1 MSAPI
6 RRRVVGIF
14 LIVDVLFKLQVA
26 FSFLTVLGVERAADR
41 RFTLELIAA
50 LDVPVTVLWMLWLL
64 RILRPVERWQVA
76 SLASV
81 ETDVGVE
88 RAVEAVYRAPIR
100 FALGWTLHWVLVF
113 GPVAPLLLYTW
124 PGRASISPHALVGSS
139 FALTSLVLRAWAL
152 SFVLLGWLLA
162 PIAGRISLAAR
173 ERGLAIRVKG
183 LSVFHTLLVVTSC
196 LALAPTV
203 GMASIAYMAH
213 ARANEVAG
221 AGDSSM
227 FFLALAI
234 FVFTSVV
241 FAVLCA
247 AALASNIAGPVVS
260 IGAALRE
267 IARQGV
273 TADLQ
278 RIPVRCRDEIGD
290 LAEGAN
296 DMIDELAAAA
306 RERAE
311 LARLEV
317 SFAAASEASRAKS
330 EFLANMSHE
339 IRTPMTAVIGYADL
353 LLDSQ
358 TTASERLDHVL
369 TIRRNGEHLLSILND
384 ILDLSR
390 IEAGKLVVEAM
401 LCSPSQIIVDV
412 ISLMRV
418 RASEKHLALEVEYV
432 TPIPEAICS
441 DPTRLRQILMN
452 LVGNAI
458 KFTHEGSVRIL
469 ARCDAVS
476 SLRPRLS
483 IEVADTGIGLRDDQ
497 IKHLFQ
503 PFIQADSST
512 TRKFGGSGLG
522 LAISQRLAAM
532 LGGEITVQS
541 VSGQGSCFRLSVE
554 TGSLAGVKLLA
565 ALAEATAPEARDASA
580 LGPPEIELDC
590 HVLLAEDGVDNQ
602 LLLSTQLRKAGARV
616 TVAENGKLAVERALA
631 AKASAVPFDVI
642 LMDMQMPELD
652 GYGAAALLRA
662 RGYTGSIIALT
673 AHAMSGDRDRCLSA
687 GCTDY
692 MSKPVDRRGLIA
704 MVAQYAQRPRTSLG
718 AQARSAAHAEAVAEP
733 LISEFANDAE
743 MVEIIGIFVGGMPAR
758 AAMLRE
764 ASVLGDRGML
774 ERLAHQLRGAAGGY
788 GFGAISAEATRLE
801 LASKSG
807 EDRVMLERHV
817 AALVELCN
825 RAQAPDPRAAAAG
838 GLRP

>member
-1 MSAPI
+1 
-6 RRRVVGIF
+6 

-26 FSFLTVLGVERAADR
+26 FSFLTVLGVERVADR
-41 RFTLELIAA
+41 RFTLGLIAA
-50 LDVPVTVLWMLWLL
+50 LDAPLTVLWMLWLL
-64 RILRPVERWQVA
+64 WILHPVERWQA
-76 SLASV
+76 AALASA
-81 ETDVGVE
+81 ETDAGVD

-100 FALGWTLHWVLVF
+100 FALAWALNWLLVF
-113 GPVAPLLLYTW
+113 GPVAPLLLYAW
-124 PGRASISPHALVGSS
+124 PDRVAVSPHALVGSS
-139 FALTSLVLRAWAL
+139 FALTSLMLRAWAL
-152 SFVLLGWLLA
+152 AFVLLGWLLG

-173 ERGLAIRVKG
+173 ERGVPIRVKG

-196 LALAPTV
+196 LALAPTI

-213 ARANEVAG
+213 ARALEVAG
-221 AGDSSM
+221 AGDPSM
-227 FFLALAI
+227 FIGALAI
-234 FVFTSVV
+234 FVFTSFV
-241 FAVLCA
+241 FALLCA
-247 AALASNIAGPVVS
+247 AALASNIAGPVAN
-260 IGAALRE
+260 IAAALRE
-267 IARQGV
+267 IARQGGD
-273 TADLQ
+273 ADLK

-290 LAEGAN
+290 LVEGAN
-296 DMIDELAAAA
+296 DMIDKLAAAA
-306 RERAE
+306 RERAQLAKLE
-311 LARLEV
+311 L

-358 TTASERLDHVL
+358 TTPSERLDHVL

-390 IEAGKLVVEAM
+390 IEAGKLMVEAVP
-401 LCSPSQIIVDV
+401 CSPSQVIVDV
-412 ISLMRV
+412 VSLMRV
-418 RASEKHLALEVEYV
+418 RASEKNLALDVQYV
-432 TPIPEAICS
+432 TPIPETICS

-458 KFTHEGSVRIL
+458 KFTREGGVRIL
-469 ARCDAVS
+469 ARCDAPS
-476 SLRPRLS
+476 STRPRLS

-541 VSGQGSCFRLSVE
+541 VSGMGSCFRLSVE
-554 TGSLAGVKLLA
+554 TGSLAGVRLLQ
-565 ALAEATAPEARDASA
+565 ALAEATEPDPRDVN
-580 LGPPEIELDC
+580 LLDVPEIELDC

-616 TVAENGKLAVERALA
+616 TVAENGKIAVERALA
-631 AKASAVPFDVI
+631 AKASGAPFDVI

-662 RGYTGSIIALT
+662 RGYAGPIIALT
-673 AHAMSGDRDRCLSA
+673 AHAMSGDRARCLSA

-692 MSKPVDRRGLIA
+692 MSKPVNRRALIA
-704 MVAQYAQRPRTSLG
+704 
-718 AQARSAAHAEAVAEP
+718 AVAEHAQRGGSSRVSSAASSDAPELAVSGP
-733 LISEFANDAE
+733 LVSEFANDAD

-758 AAMLRE
+758 AALLRE
-764 ASVLGDRGML
+764 ASVHGDRAML
-774 ERLAHQLRGAAGGY
+774 ERLAHQLRGAAGGF
-788 GFGAISAEATRLE
+788 GFAPISAEAERLE

-807 EDRVMLERHV
+807 DTAMLERHV
-817 AALVELCN
+817 AALVELCS
-825 RAQAPDPRAAAAG
+825 RAQAPDLRAVAAG
-838 GLRP
+838 GL